1 MRCLFIACMYYMA
14 GRVVSQRLFADIL
27 IKRKPAEAGVVC
39 TVGELGEILTLEAK
53 NVSTA
58 YCIRSLAACVNV
70 LTHSESCLS

>member
-1 MRCLFIACMYYMA
+1 MRYLFIACMYYMA

-53 NVSTA
+53 NVPA
-58 YCIRSLAACVNV
+58 ANCICGIATGINV
-70 LTHSESCLS
+70 LTHSESCLP